1 MKALILLG
9 CPETPSQTPM
19 SIYASYKLSE
29 KGYDVTIAANPAASK
44 LVKVSDPEKYY
55 IQEMVD
61 LDDCLANVQEGE
73 YDLLLG
79 FVHKDAAASY
89 FVTFY
94 QLLQTKSIALVFEK
108 DSELLK
114 EYTEIVSENTD
125 AEVISVRSASKH
137 SPACGCAL
145 RPYQAAD
152 IRARCVVPI
161 RQDRSHP
168 QREPRFPRCGYHPS
182 RRPHPP
188 TQQ

>member
-94 QLLQTKSIALVFEK
+94 QLLQTKSIAILIENHSK
-108 DSELLK
+108 LLK
-114 EYTEIVSENTD
+114 QNTQNHRENT
-125 AEVISVRSASKH
+125 EPQVITVRAFHNKN
-137 SPACGCAL
+137 
-145 RPYQAAD
+145 
-152 IRARCVVPI
+152 PI
-161 RQDRSHP
+161 KVNLDKVLK
-168 QREPRFPRCGYHPS
+168 EL
-182 RRPHPP
+182 
-188 TQQ
+188 

>member
-61 LDDCLANVQEGE
+61 LDDCLANVQE
-73 YDLLLG
+73 
-79 FVHKDAAASY
+79 DAAASY

-125 AEVISVRSASKH
+125 AEVISVRAFH
-137 SPACGCAL
+137 NPN
-145 RPYQAAD
+145 
-152 IRARCVVPI
+152 PI
-161 RQDRSHP
+161 KVNLDKVLK
-168 QREPRFPRCGYHPS
+168 EL
-182 RRPHPP
+182 
-188 TQQ
+188 

>member
-19 SIYASYKLSE
+19 SIYASYKLS
-29 KGYDVTIAANPAASK
+29 
-44 LVKVSDPEKYY
+44 EKYY

-125 AEVISVRSASKH
+125 AEVISVRAFH
-137 SPACGCAL
+137 NPN
-145 RPYQAAD
+145 
-152 IRARCVVPI
+152 PI
-161 RQDRSHP
+161 KVNLDKVLK
-168 QREPRFPRCGYHPS
+168 EL
-182 RRPHPP
+182 
-188 TQQ
+188 

>member
-125 AEVISVRSASKH
+125 AEVISVRAFH
-137 SPACGCAL
+137 NPN
-145 RPYQAAD
+145 
-152 IRARCVVPI
+152 PI
-161 RQDRSHP
+161 KVNLDKVLKELQ
-168 QREPRFPRCGYHPS
+168 
-182 RRPHPP
+182 
-188 TQQ
+188 

>member
-79 FVHKDAAASY
+79 FVHKDAA
-89 FVTFY
+89 
-94 QLLQTKSIALVFEK
+94 
-108 DSELLK
+108 
-114 EYTEIVSENTD
+114 IVSENTD
-125 AEVISVRSASKH
+125 AEVISVRAFH
-137 SPACGCAL
+137 NPN
-145 RPYQAAD
+145 
-152 IRARCVVPI
+152 PI
-161 RQDRSHP
+161 KVNLDKVLK
-168 QREPRFPRCGYHPS
+168 EL
-182 RRPHPP
+182 
-188 TQQ
+188 

>member
-1 MKALILLG
+1 M
-9 CPETPSQTPM
+9 
-19 SIYASYKLSE
+19 
-29 KGYDVTIAANPAASK
+29 TIAANPAASK

-94 QLLQTKSIALVFEK
+94 QLLQTKSVALVFEK

-125 AEVISVRSASKH
+125 AEVISVRAFH
-137 SPACGCAL
+137 NPN
-145 RPYQAAD
+145 
-152 IRARCVVPI
+152 PI
-161 RQDRSHP
+161 KVNLDKVLK
-168 QREPRFPRCGYHPS
+168 EL
-182 RRPHPP
+182 
-188 TQQ
+188 